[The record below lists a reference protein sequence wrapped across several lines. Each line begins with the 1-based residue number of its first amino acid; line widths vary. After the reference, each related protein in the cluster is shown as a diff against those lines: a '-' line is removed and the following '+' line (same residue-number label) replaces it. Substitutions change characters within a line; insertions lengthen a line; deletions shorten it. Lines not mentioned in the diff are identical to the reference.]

1 MDQQMRNGF
10 SAAGASELQP
20 QGWQQLMGMLDS
32 SLRGCRSK
40 PFPNFIPQRREV
52 GVSLFRGLFCCGFP
66 CLVYRVSPNFS
77 VLFYCNISNINFK
90 MCRKHLF
97 KDRKLA
103 FQVIQFCY
111 FALLL
116 TGNRACRSQTYTVG
130 MQPVLQKCSSSLNF
144 NLLSQAKGTFHYS
157 CLNFILKD
165 SFLLHC
171 WGQTLDLAHSR
182 QALALHHVAA
192 CVCCP
197 KIPKVFFICYL
208 MTQIPKLVTW
218 YTVGYDQANLT
229 FISFNLPFSML
240 FRI

>member
-1 MDQQMRNGF
+1 MASVQQGPLSCSHRGGSSSWVCWTAACVAADQSLSPTSFHGDEKWVSISSEGF
-10 SAAGASELQP
+10 SAVVSHA
-20 QGWQQLMGMLDS
+20 W
-32 SLRGCRSK
+32 
-40 PFPNFIPQRREV
+40 FIH
-52 GVSLFRGLFCCGFP
+52 
-66 CLVYRVSPNFS
+66 VSPNFS

-90 MCRKHLF
+90 MCHKHLF

-103 FQVIQFCY
+103 FQVYIQFCY

-130 MQPVLQKCSSSLNF
+130 MQPVLQKYSSSLNF

-157 CLNFILKD
+157 CLNFLKD

-182 QALALHHVAA
+182 QALHHVAT

-197 KIPKVFFICYL
+197 KIPKLKVFFICYL
-208 MTQIPKLVTW
+208 MTQIPKLMTW